1 MKKLVL
7 SIFAGF
13 CALIMVSCAGE
24 ATPAN
29 EAETYLENVKSGDW
43 KAVIDQLYFKSE
55 VTDEQKA
62 GLASMIEEKAQKS
75 IEKDGTIESY
85 ELVSET
91 IDETGEKAKVEYL
104 IKYSTGKEKNETVK
118 LVKID
123 GKWMIDSGK

>member
-13 CALIMVSCAGE
+13 CALIMISCAGE

-91 IDETGEKAKVEYL
+91 IDESGEKAKVEYL

>member
-13 CALIMVSCAGE
+13 CALIMISCAGE

-91 IDETGEKAKVEYL
+91 IDESGEKAKVEYL
-104 IKYSTGKEKNETVK
+104 IKYSTGKEKNDTVK

>member
-13 CALIMVSCAGE
+13 CALIMISCAGE

-55 VTDEQKA
+55 VTDEQKE
-62 GLASMIEEKAQKS
+62 GLVSMIEEKAQKS

-91 IDETGEKAKVEYL
+91 IDESGEKAKVEYL

>member
-1 MKKLVL
+1 MRKLVL

-29 EAETYLENVKSGDW
+29 EAETYFENIKSNDW
-43 KAVIDQLYFKSE
+43 KAVIDQLYFKNE
-55 VTDEQKA
+55 VTDEQKE
-62 GLASMIEEKAQKS
+62 GLVSMIEEKAQKS

-91 IDETGEKAKVEYL
+91 IDESGEKAKVEYL
-104 IKYSTGKEKNETVK
+104 IKYSTGKEKNKTVK